1 MVLFQCPW
9 NMSKD
14 TYLFRTP
21 LNCRFQVDDYE
32 QRWSFNA
39 PFDYIH
45 GRELEGAIGDHGRLF
60 RQAFDNLRPNGWF
73 EISAIEISTISDDGT
88 HLRATCFLKFLRSIR
103 TASEIFGKCM
113 ASVLSWRSRMIGVG
127 FVNVQDEL
135 YEVCKTVH
143 EASRNTTLI
152 TKKLPQGPWS
162 KDPKFQELGR
172 YNEYSIIE
180 AFPTYAYALFTR
192 VLGWQRLEIEALL
205 AGARRELKDP
215 SVHLYTRVHV
225 IYGQKPRLLEQ
236 FLSLVR

>member
-1 MVLFQCPW
+1 
-9 NMSKD
+9 
-14 TYLFRTP
+14 
-21 LNCRFQVDDYE
+21 
-32 QRWSFNA
+32 
-39 PFDYIH
+39 
-45 GRELEGAIGDHGRLF
+45 
-60 RQAFDNLRPNGWF
+60 
-73 EISAIEISTISDDGT
+73 
-88 HLRATCFLKFLRSIR
+88 
-103 TASEIFGKCM
+103 
-113 ASVLSWRSRMIGVG
+113 MIGVG
-127 FVNVQDEL
+127 FVNVQEEL

-236 FLSLVR
+236 FLSLVRQKAYINAIFSLIDNDSLTLRAYRKLRTEWRLHQPSFDPACTRPPKLDILSCGTTCKLKSRSCDEVDKPHFENRVETST